1 MHELDRVD
9 VEVRYLLEFISEGRL
24 SCLETFCCHLSTLFV
39 QICGIRYSWCQLPPS
54 HRLLL
59 VQKFVL
65 LGSNDDDGYMSREYR
80 EDGKDLNFG
89 RLNDS
94 VRVCLDA
101 NPDEISRFL

>member
-1 MHELDRVD
+1 MLGDLLLPSVD
-9 VEVRYLLEFISEGRL
+9 F
-24 SCLETFCCHLSTLFV
+24 FV
-39 QICGIRYSWCQLPPS
+39 QIYGVRYGWGQVSPS

-59 VQKFVL
+59 VKKFIL
-65 LGSNDDDGYMSREYR
+65 LGSNDDDGYMSRKRR
-80 EDGKDLNFG
+80 EDGEDLNFG